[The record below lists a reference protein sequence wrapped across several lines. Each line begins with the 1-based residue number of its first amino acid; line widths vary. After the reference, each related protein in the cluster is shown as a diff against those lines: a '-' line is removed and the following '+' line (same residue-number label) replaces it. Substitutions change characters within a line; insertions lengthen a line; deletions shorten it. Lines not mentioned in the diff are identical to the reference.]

1 MATSNRVFVSP
12 GVYTSEF
19 ELSFIAQSVGVT
31 TLGIAGET
39 LKGPAFEPIFIKNYE
54 EFINYFGDTSP
65 EKFVNTQ
72 IPKYEAAYIAKAYL
86 QQSNQ
91 LFVTRILGLSGYDA
105 GPSWSI
111 TTVGGLNTSSIN
123 WVTNSVGG
131 TAPPSTSTD
140 FTVPSV
146 TFTAYT
152 SSTYTTVI
160 LGSTLS
166 GIPINFNS
174 VLTYNNTT
182 YTITESMQLFIQNA
196 VNSIYGSSTP
206 ATSHAVFYGPAV
218 FLPASYPNSVIY
230 LSGQTMNAAT
240 VDLTSPLNQPWYNS
254 LFTYSSGSYSGV
266 SFMGSIGSVTT
277 TATPNEITGV
287 MSFSYF
293 QLSGATAAGWDD
305 IVVATI
311 RSRGVS
317 DYTITDGGPVYEVNT
332 LANLTM
338 FCNNLSS
345 NPYEP
350 FVINGTA
357 TTAGAFSLDVSMLP
371 TDSKYLPR
379 VLGVSNFDKNKDEVP
394 VFVEEIYPNLIEYGI
409 NYGYI
414 QGFNCSF
421 IDLLGARG
429 QFASTGN
436 NPGPSIGWYLDKYQ
450 TPESPWLVSQLQ
462 GNKVTRLFKFIS
474 ISDGNA
480 ANTEIKLSIL
490 NISYTNNTFDIA
502 VRDFNDTDANPI
514 VLEKFTNCNM
524 DPDSPGYVGKKVGT
538 ANGEYGLNSR
548 FIMLEINY
556 TADKLLLPCGFEG
569 YVVRNYDTATPP
581 FPIYKTKYNY
591 PGEPLYGSVISLGD
605 KVRRTYLG
613 FSDGALAGRPGIDGD
628 LLQYKGKKYE
638 ALCVTNPSS
647 WDYQT
652 KGFHLDSGA
661 TVCLIG
667 PDFSTSGQTA
677 FEVGPGDI
685 TTEPTSQTNPY
696 YFTYA
701 RKFTLV
707 MQGGFDGWNVYDEHR
722 TNNDE
727 FQIGRPYYLNSAC
740 PSPRFPTSAGSSFKQ
755 VTIDANTV
763 DWSSSDYYAYL
774 LGIRT
779 FNNPAAVNINV
790 LATPGIDY
798 LNHWALCT
806 NTIDM
811 IENDRADSIYIMTS
825 PDWEMYTANSTDF
838 ANFINPDDI
847 VTILEDTEIDSNYTA
862 TYYPWVLI
870 RDSVNNTQIYL
881 PPTGEVCRNLA
892 LTDNIA
898 FPWFATA
905 GYTRGIVNS
914 VKARKKLTQDDRD
927 ELYTGRINP
936 IATFADVG
944 TVIWG
949 NKTLQITEGAL
960 NRVNVR
966 RLLLQA
972 RKLISAVA
980 IRLLFEQNDQK
991 VRQDF
996 LSAVNPILDAIR
1008 RDRGLYDFRVTVSN
1022 DPEDFDKQQ
1031 LVGKIYIKPT
1041 KALEFIDIQFYITPQ
1056 GASFEN
1062 I

>member
-54 EFINYFGDTSP
+54 EFISYFGDTSP

-91 LFVTRILGLSGYDA
+91 LFATRILGLSGYDA

-111 TTVGGLNTSSIN
+111 TTVGSLNTSTVN
-123 WVTNSVGG
+123 WLNGTPAASETLYGG
-131 TAPPSTSTD
+131 IA
-140 FTVPSV
+140 
-146 TFTAYT
+146 FTAT
-152 SSTYTTVI
+152 TGASYTTVI
-160 LGSTLS
+160 FDNALNTIPLNLNGPTFTYASQSWTVYTALQFFAQTAVNGVYASGSTL
-166 GIPINFNS
+166 NAND
-174 VLTYNNTT
+174 YNALFGPSRYTT
-182 YTITESMQLFIQNA
+182 GYA
-196 VNSIYGSSTP
+196 VQ
-206 ATSHAVFYGPAV
+206 FD
-218 FLPASYPNSVIY
+218 FLSPENIDAS
-230 LSGQTMNAAT
+230 L
-240 VDLTSPLNQPWYNS
+240 VDLTSSLNSTWFS
-254 LFTYSSGSYSGV
+254 TLLTTTSGSFSGGSLEGSCDNFVDQGGGVITGEIDFSFLAV
-266 SFMGSIGSVTT
+266 SGASVT
-277 TATPNEITGV
+277 
-287 MSFSYF
+287 
-293 QLSGATAAGWDD
+293 GWDN

-317 DYTITDGGPVYEVNT
+317 DYTITDGGPVYEVNA

-338 FCNNLSS
+338 SCTNLSS

-357 TTAGAFSLDVSMLP
+357 LTAGAFTLDVSMLP

-379 VLGVSNFDKNKDEVP
+379 VLGVTNFDKNRDEVP
-394 VFVEEIYPNLIEYGI
+394 VFVEEIFPNLIEYGI

-421 IDLLGARG
+421 TDLLGARG
-429 QFASTGN
+429 QFVSTGN

-490 NISYTNNTFDIA
+490 NISYANNTFDIA
-502 VRDFNDTDANPI
+502 VRDFNDTDSNPV

-548 FIMLEINY
+548 YIMLEINY

-569 YVVRNYDTATPP
+569 YIVRNYDTTTTPP

-591 PGEPLYGSVISLGD
+591 PGEPLYGSVLSLGD

-613 FSDGALAGRPGIDGD
+613 FSDGTLPGRPGIDGD

-638 ALCVTNPSS
+638 SLCGVTPAPS

-661 TVCLIG
+661 TVCIIG
-667 PDFSTSGQTA
+667 ADFSTSGQTA
-677 FEVGPGDI
+677 FEVGPGEF
-685 TTEPTSQTNPY
+685 TGEPSSQTNPY
-696 YFTYA
+696 YFLYA
-701 RKFTLV
+701 RKFTFV
-707 MQGGFDGWNVYDEHR
+707 MQGGFDGWNIYDEHR
-722 TNNDE
+722 TNNDDY
-727 FQIGRPYYLNSAC
+727 QIGRAYYLNSAC
-740 PSPRFPTSAGSSFKQ
+740 PSPRFPIAAGSSFRQ
-755 VTIDANTV
+755 ITIDANTV
-763 DWSSSDYYAYL
+763 DWSTSDYYAYL

-790 LATPGIDY
+790 FATPGIDY
-798 LNHWALCT
+798 LNNWALCT
-806 NTIDM
+806 NAIDM

-825 PDWEMYTANSTDF
+825 PDWNMYTSNSTDF
-838 ANFINPDDI
+838 ANFINPEEI
-847 VTILEDTEIDSNYTA
+847 VSILEDTEIDSNYTS

-1031 LVGKIYIKPT
+1031 LVGKIFIKPT